1 MPEEIHEKFD
11 KAEAVV
17 KRTGKL
23 ILKIVTV
30 IVAII
35 IGVVV
40 ALEQLDYHIL
50 SDDPDEEYYEDQDI
64 EDQKEFI
71 QEFEYRG
78 QEVVINLNFYEQGE
92 IYASEKYSLKPSNIE
107 EFRKNGY
114 FRLKK
119 PINIKLV
126 HLQTTLNDR

>member
-17 KRTGKL
+17 ERTGKL

-71 QEFEYRG
+71 QEEFI
-78 QEVVINLNFYEQGE
+78 QEQYEQ
-92 IYASEKYSLKPSNIE
+92 YSK
-107 EFRKNGY
+107 
-114 FRLKK
+114 
-119 PINIKLV
+119 
-126 HLQTTLNDR
+126 